1 MEAFGALPIRGG
13 FPFGASKERSTMRK
27 KLGMLLPLLV
37 AAAFAQPPA
46 APGQPGQASAAA
58 PGGPAQAA
66 GRGMMGGRGMAVR
79 SPEILD
85 DQRVTFRLRGPDAT
99 TVVLNG
105 DWPGGR
111 GVSMTRDDA
120 GVWSVT
126 VGPLTPE
133 MWSYT
138 FSVNGVQAMDPSNA
152 NHLRDGTR
160 YSNFFIIDGPL
171 SDSYR
176 IQDVPHGN
184 VSIVW
189 YDSPTLP
196 NASPRR
202 MYVYTPP
209 GYDKGTQRYPV
220 LYLLH
225 GAGGDEDAWNNL
237 GRTSVIMDNL
247 IAAGKTKPMLV
258 VMTNGNANQKMGPG
272 YGNVPGQTFGNTGN
286 PGEVGVV
293 GGFAGRGGAP
303 AAPRVPQASSAP
315 AVAPTPAAAPNAGRG
330 GGLLG
335 GAFPES
341 IVQDVVPYIE
351 KNYRV
356 IANKDSRALAG
367 LSMGGWHTLTATN
380 AHPEAF
386 SYVGVFSMGTN
397 ADITDKL
404 QALKQAGVKFY
415 YVGHGKDDPVVR
427 VSQGQ
432 NLAAQLEKV
441 GINYHYNESTGGHTW
456 ANWRIYLNDFAPH
469 LFK

>member
-1 MEAFGALPIRGG
+1 
-13 FPFGASKERSTMRK
+13 MR
-27 KLGMLLPLLV
+27 
-37 AAAFAQPPA
+37 
-46 APGQPGQASAAA
+46 
-58 PGGPAQAA
+58 
-66 GRGMMGGRGMAVR
+66 GGRGIGVR
-79 SPEILD
+79 SPEILG

-111 GVSMTRDDA
+111 GVSMTKDDS

-133 MWSYT
+133 LWSYT
-138 FSVNGVQAMDPSNA
+138 FSVNGVQAMDPSNP

-171 SDSYR
+171 SSTYEIR
-176 IQDVPHGN
+176 DVPHGN

-209 GYDKGTQRYPV
+209 GYDKSTQRYPV

-247 IAAGKTKPMLV
+247 IAAGKAKPMLV

-272 YGNVPGQTFGNTGN
+272 YGNVPGQSFGNTGN

-303 AAPRVPQASSAP
+303 NAAPPAP
-315 AVAPTPAAAPNAGRG
+315 AAPAAQPAAGAAPNAGRG

-341 IVQDVVPYIE
+341 IVKDVVPYVE

-356 IANKDSRALAG
+356 VANKDSRALAG
-367 LSMGGWHTLTATN
+367 LSMGGWHTLSATN
-380 AHPEAF
+380 AHPEVF

-397 ADITDKL
+397 ADITAKL
-404 QALKQAGVKFY
+404 QGLKQAGVKFY

-441 GINYHYNESTGGHTW
+441 GIKYRYNESTGGHTW
-456 ANWRIYLNDFAPH
+456 ANWRIYLNDFAPY
-469 LFK
+469 LFQ

>member
-1 MEAFGALPIRGG
+1 M
-13 FPFGASKERSTMRK
+13 
-27 KLGMLLPLLV
+27 KLGLLPLLI
-37 AAAFAQPPA
+37 ASAAFAQPPVA
-46 APGQPGQASAAA
+46 APAQPGQAPVAA
-58 PGGPAQAA
+58 PGGSTQAA

-79 SPEILD
+79 SPEILA
-85 DQRVTFRLRGPDAT
+85 DQRVTFRLRGPDVT
-99 TVVLNG
+99 TAVLNG

-111 GVSMTRDDA
+111 GVSMTRDDS

-160 YSNFFIIDGPL
+160 FSNFFIIDGPL
-171 SDSYR
+171 SDTYQ
-176 IQDVPHGN
+176 IKNVPHGN
-184 VSIVW
+184 ISIVW

-209 GYDKGTQRYPV
+209 DYDKSAQRYPV

-237 GRTSVIMDNL
+237 GRTSVVMDNL
-247 IAAGKTKPMLV
+247 IAAGKAKPMLV
-258 VMTNGNANQKMGPG
+258 VMTNGNASQKIGPG

-293 GGFAGRGGAP
+293 GAFAGRGGAP
-303 AAPRVPQASSAP
+303 NAAPAP
-315 AVAPTPAAAPNAGRG
+315 AAARAPGTPAATGASPNPGRG
-330 GGLLG
+330 GGAFG
-335 GAFPES
+335 NAFPES
-341 IVQDVVPYIE
+341 IVKDVVPYVE

-367 LSMGGWHTLTATN
+367 LSMGGFHTLAATN
-380 AHPEAF
+380 AHPEVF

-397 ADITDKL
+397 TDIAERL

-432 NLAAQLEKV
+432 NLAAQLEKA

-469 LFK
+469 LFQ

>member
-1 MEAFGALPIRGG
+1 M
-13 FPFGASKERSTMRK
+13 KM
-27 KLGMLLPLLV
+27 KLGLMSLLV
-37 AAAFAQPPA
+37 VLAASAQPPA
-46 APGQPGQASAAA
+46 PAPAPAQPGQT
-58 PGGPAQAA
+58 A
-66 GRGMMGGRGMAVR
+66 GRGRMGGRGMGVR

-85 DQRVTFRLRGPDAT
+85 DHKVTFRLRGPEAT

-105 DWPGGR
+105 DWPEGR
-111 GVSMTRDDA
+111 GISMTKDDA

-138 FSVNGVQAMDPSNA
+138 YSVNGVQALDPSNA

-171 SDSYR
+171 SDTYK
-176 IQDVPHGN
+176 IKDVPHGN

-196 NASPRR
+196 AASPRR

-209 GYDKGTQRYPV
+209 GYDKSTQRYPV
-220 LYLLH
+220 FYLLH

-247 IAAGKTKPMLV
+247 IAAGKAKPMLV

-272 YGNVPGQTFGNTGN
+272 YGDVPGQTFGNTGN

-293 GGFAGRGGAP
+293 GAFAGRGAP
-303 AAPRVPQASSAP
+303 AAPAAP
-315 AVAPTPAAAPNAGRG
+315 GTPAAAPPNRGRAPS
-330 GGLLG
+330 
-335 GAFPES
+335 AFPES
-341 IVQDVVPYIE
+341 LVKDVVPYIE

-356 IANKDSRALAG
+356 VANKDSRAIAG
-367 LSMGGWHTLTATN
+367 LSMGGGHTLTATN
-380 AHPEAF
+380 NHPETF

-397 ADITDKL
+397 DDVTDKL

-427 VSQGQ
+427 VAQGQ
-432 NLAAQLEKV
+432 NLAAQLQKV
-441 GINYHYNESTGGHTW
+441 GINSHYTESSGGHTW
-456 ANWRIYLNDFAPH
+456 SNWRIYLNEFAPQ
-469 LFK
+469 LFR